1 MRARKHKKNG
11 TWIAAA
17 GVGSV
22 VLLAAF
28 LFSGVAGS
36 LLPHQG
42 LDKFGAFSPDGFIEN
57 PKTYAG
63 NKYRVVGTLDNI
75 LDSGNTSDGVARL
88 VSLAVDGGKFIPV
101 LVPAKSASFAL
112 QRGQGVV
119 AYCSI
124 NPVGLPVAESI
135 EKK

>member
-1 MRARKHKKNG
+1 MRARRNKKSG
-11 TWIAAA
+11 TWIVAAV
-17 GVGSV
+17 VGAA
-22 VLLAAF
+22 VLLAAL
-28 LFSGVAGS
+28 LFSGAVGS

-42 LDKFGAFSPDGFIEN
+42 RDKFGAFSPDGFLDN
-57 PKTYAG
+57 PRSYAG

-75 LDSGNTSDGVARL
+75 LDSGNTSDGITRL
-88 VSLAVDGGKFIPV
+88 ISLAVEGGKFIPV

>member
-1 MRARKHKKNG
+1 MRARKHKKSG

-17 GVGSV
+17 VVGAV

-28 LFSGVAGS
+28 LFSGAAGS

-42 LDKFGAFSPDGFIEN
+42 LNKFGAFSPAGFLEN
-57 PKTYAG
+57 PKVYAG

-75 LDSGNTSDGVARL
+75 LDSGTTDDGVARL
-88 VSLAVDGGKFIPV
+88 ISLAVEGGKFIPV

-124 NPVGLPVAESI
+124 NPSGLPIADII